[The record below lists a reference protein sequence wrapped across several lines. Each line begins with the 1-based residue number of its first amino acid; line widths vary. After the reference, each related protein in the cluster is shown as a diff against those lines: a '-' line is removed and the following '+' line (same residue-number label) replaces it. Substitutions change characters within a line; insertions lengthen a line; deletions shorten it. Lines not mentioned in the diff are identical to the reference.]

1 MTQEII
7 KDIELRI
14 EALLVE
20 LDNYTRFAEECEF
33 LSKLDPEYTS
43 NVSYID
49 IIKYYNDKIKE
60 CHIRINEELSKMN
73 YYIKSMK

>member
-33 LSKLDPEYTS
+33 LSKLEPEYLS
-43 NVSYID
+43 NLSYVD
-49 IIKYYNDKIKE
+49 TIKYYNDKMKE
-60 CHIRINEELSKMN
+60 CNIKIQDEMSKMN
-73 YYIKSMK
+73 YIKSRK